1 MMSLYLA
8 QISWLHRL
16 PAGLKLTCLAI
27 TTVMLYPVKDMWV
40 ITAAV
45 AITLGI
51 YASLG
56 RSGLA
61 QLKLLKPLLWMMLAI
76 FALQYW
82 TMGLTEAWI
91 LLGRMLVLILL
102 ANAISMTTRMD
113 EMNAVF
119 QFLLT
124 PLRCLGVQTQRIAF
138 ALSLLIRFVPVL
150 VSFMH
155 ALLAAWRA
163 RGGQRRYWQIIAPL
177 VVQALRMSDQVAE
190 AVAAR
195 GGIPNI
201 KN

>member
-8 QISWLHRL
+8 QISWLHRI
-16 PAGLKLTCLAI
+16 PAGLKLFCLAI
-27 TTVMLYPVKDMWV
+27 ATVMLYPIKEVW
-40 ITAAV
+40 IISSAV
-45 AITLGI
+45 VITLGI

-61 QLKLLKPLLWMMLAI
+61 QLKLLKPLFWMMLAI

-82 TMGLTEAWI
+82 TMGLIEAWV

-124 PLRCLGVQTQRIAF
+124 PLRWLGVQTQRIAF

-195 GGIPNI
+195 GGIKNI
-201 KN
+201 NN